1 METRL
6 DGLLLTGKERNISYA
21 VSDQDRTRERDWRAI
36 LMMELCVIIELG
48 GSEELPVGRLEVMF
62 QENILRLQELVGAS
76 KSAT

>member
-1 METRL
+1 
-6 DGLLLTGKERNISYA
+6 
-21 VSDQDRTRERDWRAI
+21 
-36 LMMELCVIIELG
+36 MMELCVIIELG